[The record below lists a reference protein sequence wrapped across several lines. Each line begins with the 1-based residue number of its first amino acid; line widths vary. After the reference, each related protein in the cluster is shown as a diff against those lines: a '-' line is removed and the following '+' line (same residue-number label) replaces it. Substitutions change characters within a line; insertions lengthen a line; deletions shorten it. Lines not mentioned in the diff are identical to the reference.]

1 MWQLKEQIETMLRIV
16 ILLIFLW
23 ATKSF
28 ALDLSKMSTSERALL
43 RDEIRSYLLENPE
56 IIMEAVEV
64 LRKKEQQAAIQS
76 DFDLVKTHKTAIFK
90 DGFSFIGGNPNGD
103 ITLVEFVDYRC
114 GYCKKAHNEVEKLL
128 NADGN
133 IRFIIKEF
141 PILGEDSVKLSKFAL
156 AVKIVHGDEIYKI
169 VHDILIKMESPPNRK
184 AFDQITSSLN
194 LNASLI
200 YEEMESNEVN
210 GMIAYTH
217 SLAERLKITGTPT
230 FVMNDELIRGYVPF
244 DALINIVNNK
254 RG

>member
-1 MWQLKEQIETMLRIV
+1 M
-16 ILLIFLW
+16 
-23 ATKSF
+23 
-28 ALDLSKMSTSERALL
+28 
-43 RDEIRSYLLENPE
+43 
-56 IIMEAVEV
+56 
-64 LRKKEQQAAIQS
+64 
-76 DFDLVKTHKTAIFK
+76 
-90 DGFSFIGGNPNGD
+90 
-103 ITLVEFVDYRC
+103 
-114 GYCKKAHNEVEKLL
+114 
-128 NADGN
+128 
-133 IRFIIKEF
+133 
-141 PILGEDSVKLSKFAL
+141 SKFAL

-184 AFDQITSSLN
+184 AFDQITSSLS